1 MELERVIFRKDARFL
16 FDLYKLSNTKVTG
29 KKLKNRT
36 NLRVSIIR
44 PKRDSFERKIRGKKI
59 KKKNYIFHSWAP
71 ITLCKG
77 RRIPVS
83 KVKVIYYFSFICL
96 I

>member
-1 MELERVIFRKDARFL
+1 MELERLFLRKDVGSL
-16 FDLYKLSNTKVTG
+16 FDIYKLSNTKVTG

-44 PKRDSFERKIRGKKI
+44 PKRDSIERKIRGKKI
-59 KKKNYIFHSWAP
+59 LKKMYIFHSWAP
-71 ITLCKG
+71 ITLCG
-77 RRIPVS
+77 SRRIPVS